1 MQIKSYGN
9 STLSFQAVHPARYY
23 VRCED
28 GLFHHAV
35 NSDVVK
41 TLQRKLV
48 TWLNKDYYDTIRL
61 TTGKPV
67 KNGSAGEKAIRE
79 RIVRFFRNRDVDYRE
94 KNIVRSFNTTNALR
108 ETESFILTGNSA
120 NIIDSAAKSIRNFNS
135 ELRNRAE
142 GLSEVYGIEVH
153 KVKKYVHDKAS
164 WEKSAVKREYHDGL
178 KTIINRLLGHNDP
191 KNSLL
196 ELYFV
201 PKVKGKNVK
210 YELVDAKLNHK

>member
-1 MQIKSYGN
+1 MQIEGSRN

-23 VRCED
+23 VKCED
-28 GLFHHAV
+28 GKFHHVV

-48 TWLNKDYYDTIRL
+48 TWLNKDYHDTIRL
-61 TTGKPV
+61 TTGKPA
-67 KNGSAGEKAIRE
+67 KNESVGEKTVRE
-79 RIVRFFRNRDVDYRE
+79 RIVRFFRNRDIDYRE
-94 KNIVRSFNTTNALR
+94 KNIVRSFNTTNVLR
-108 ETESFILTGNSA
+108 ETESYILTGKSA
-120 NIIDSAAKSIRNFNS
+120 NIIDSAAKSIRDFNS
-135 ELRNRAE
+135 DIKSRAE
-142 GLSEVYGIEVH
+142 GLSEVYGIELN
-153 KVKKYVHDKAS
+153 KVKKYIHDKAS
-164 WEKSAVKREYHDGL
+164 WQKSAVKREYHDGL
-178 KTIINRLLGHNDP
+178 KTIINRLLGYNDP